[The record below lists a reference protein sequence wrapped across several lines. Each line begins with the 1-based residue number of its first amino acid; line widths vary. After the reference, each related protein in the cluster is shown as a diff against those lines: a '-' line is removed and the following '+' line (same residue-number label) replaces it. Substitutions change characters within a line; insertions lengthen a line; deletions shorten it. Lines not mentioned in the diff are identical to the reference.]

1 MEDPN
6 IKEVEER
13 VSKSSFLIENE
24 DRQNILM
31 VGWEMESKIS
41 YSYFDNCIVRHILY
55 ALYKSLYN
63 KGEILNT
70 FITLQNSS

>member
-1 MEDPN
+1 MNILFLRARMEDPN

-31 VGWEMESKIS
+31 VG
-41 YSYFDNCIVRHILY
+41 
-55 ALYKSLYN
+55 
-63 KGEILNT
+63 
-70 FITLQNSS
+70 